1 MKRCLVDLIINNI
14 AIIKVATNKSFM
26 QYDQSFLCKRFCNL
40 WIRLIVLF
48 ILHSTVSRCFSK
60 NNRVSR
66 MIPRCFW
73 DVVCITLLLL
83 NTSVGCDIALDFR
96 LKMTSCACFIESE
109 LKLIFHWN
117 VHLFI
122 FVKSLFSSRSE
133 VLLSWITENKDVSST
148 NSLAFED
155 NPSNKSL
162 IYIKKNNG
170 PSVTSDQS
178 QACPFSKTLCFLF
191 LRKSHKRFSKL
202 PDISFCFNLKI
213 RLHVKPCQ
221 TPLIYL
227 EKHLWLQIH
236 HQMNYIFYE

>member
-66 MIPRCFW
+66 MTPRCFW

-83 NTSVGCDIALDFR
+83 NTGGGRNIALDFR
-96 LKMTSCACFIESE
+96 LKVTSCACFLGSE

-117 VHLFI
+117 DHLFI
-122 FVKSLFSSRSE
+122 FSKSLFSSRAE
-133 VLLSWITENKDVSST
+133 VLLSWFTVNKGVSSAK
-148 NSLAFED
+148 SLAF
-155 NPSNKSL
+155 
-162 IYIKKNNG
+162 
-170 PSVTSDQS
+170 
-178 QACPFSKTLCFLF
+178 
-191 LRKSHKRFSKL
+191 
-202 PDISFCFNLKI
+202 
-213 RLHVKPCQ
+213 
-221 TPLIYL
+221 
-227 EKHLWLQIH
+227 
-236 HQMNYIFYE
+236 